1 MFLEAVVIKIN
12 IEFEFNIYF
21 FCQIRNNM
29 DLDECLI
36 VINKKIHTTP
46 T

>member
-1 MFLEAVVIKIN
+1 MFITNIFPEAVVIKIN

-36 VINKKIHTTP
+36 VINK
-46 T
+46 